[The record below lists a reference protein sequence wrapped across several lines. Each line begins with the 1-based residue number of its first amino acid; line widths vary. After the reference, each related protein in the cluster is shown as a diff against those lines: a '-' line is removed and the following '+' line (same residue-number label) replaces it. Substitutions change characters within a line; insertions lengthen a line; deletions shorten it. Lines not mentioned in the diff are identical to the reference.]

1 MNPKYLPLSFN
12 SFGVALCFVPAPLEY
27 FKADPRLH
35 IISPLNA
42 SVWCENSLKWACL
55 MMGRAGSEA
64 GEAPVLGSAQA
75 EVLAREHPGPQFPQ
89 LQNEVNRRTLLKL
102 L

>member
-1 MNPKYLPLSFN
+1 
-12 SFGVALCFVPAPLEY
+12 
-27 FKADPRLH
+27 
-35 IISPLNA
+35 
-42 SVWCENSLKWACL
+42 

-64 GEAPVLGSAQA
+64 GEAPVSGSAQA